1 MSTVAIRQQG
11 TALTIQEGQTEFS
24 PGQVATLRQLGV
36 ENATREDLAVFF
48 HQAVRTG
55 LDPFARQIY
64 MIGRNA
70 KEVYWEN
77 GQKRESWVTKYTIQT
92 GIDGYRLI
100 ARRAADRANETLG
113 YEDTLWCGED
123 GQWRDIWLSTTP
135 PSAAKATVVRAG
147 QKFTATALWSE
158 YVQTKRDGGVSNMW
172 AKMSSTMLAKCAEAL
187 AMRKAFPQDLS
198 GIYTVEEMAQADNQQ
213 PEPAPAPAPAPE
225 PTPEA
230 KPKQTRSRK
239 PVTPIEPPADLPAPA
254 DDEPAEIV
262 DEPAV
267 ELITEPQ
274 SKMMFAL
281 LNKNGFADDGTTA
294 QKDYLE
300 SIIGR
305 QLTSRRDITKAEATR
320 IIDLLND
327 ADAPAAA

>member
-1 MSTVAIRQQG
+1 MSAVAIRSQG

-64 MIGRNA
+64 MIGR
-70 KEVYWEN
+70 W
-77 GQKRESWVTKYTIQT
+77 TKQGTKQTIQT

-100 ARRAADRANETLG
+100 ARRAADRRNEQFG

-123 GQWRDIWLSTTP
+123 GQWRDVWLSKAA
-135 PSAAKATVVRAG
+135 PSAAKVTVLRGGERFSAV
-147 QKFTATALWSE
+147 ALFSE
-158 YVQTKRDGGVSNMW
+158 YAGTTKDGSYTQMW
-172 AKMSSTMLAKCAEAL
+172 ATKGVIMIAKCAEAL
-187 AMRKAFPQDLS
+187 ALRKAFPQDLS
-198 GIYTVEEMAQADNQQ
+198 GIYTAEEMAQTDSPQQ
-213 PEPAPAPAPAPE
+213 EQPAPAPA
-225 PTPEA
+225 PEA

-239 PVTPIEPPADLPAPA
+239 PVTPIEAPTDLPAPVE
-254 DDEPAEIV
+254 DEPAEIM
-262 DEPAV
+262 DEPVV

-274 SKMMFAL
+274 TKMMFAL
-281 LNKNGFADDGTTA
+281 LAQNGLTDDGTTA

-327 ADAPAAA
+327 TETDAA

>member
-1 MSTVAIRQQG
+1 MSTLAIRHQS
-11 TALTIQEGQTEFS
+11 TALTIQDGQSEFTQ
-24 PGQVATLRQLGV
+24 PQVAVLRHLGV

-64 MIGRNA
+64 MIGR
-70 KEVYWEN
+70 W
-77 GQKRESWVTKYTIQT
+77 TKQGVKQTIQT

-100 ARRAADRANETLG
+100 ARRAADRRNEQFG

-123 GQWRDIWLSTTP
+123 GQWRDVWLSKSAP
-135 PSAAKATVVRAG
+135 AAAKVTVLRGGERFSAV
-147 QKFTATALWSE
+147 ALFSE
-158 YVQTKRDGGVSNMW
+158 YAGTNKDGSYTQMW
-172 AKMSSTMLAKCAEAL
+172 SSKGAIMIAKCAEAL
-187 AMRKAFPQDLS
+187 ALRKAFPQDLS
-198 GIYTVEEMAQADNQQ
+198 GIYTAEEMAQADNQH
-213 PEPAPAPAPAPE
+213 PAPAPAPE
-225 PTPEA
+225 PAPEP

-239 PVTPIEPPADLPAPA
+239 PVTPIEAPTDLPAPA

-281 LNKNGFADDGTTA
+281 LAQNGFTDDGTSA
-294 QKDYLE
+294 QKDYIE

-305 QLTSRRDITKAEATR
+305 QLVSRRDITKAEATR

-327 ADAPAAA
+327 ATPDAA

>member
-11 TALTIQEGQTEFS
+11 TALTIQDGQTEFS

-36 ENATREDLAVFF
+36 EAAGREDLAIFF

-64 MIGRNA
+64 MIGRNQ
-70 KEVYWEN
+70 KNQRTQQWE
-77 GQKRESWVTKYTIQT
+77 TKYTIQT

-100 ARRAADRANETLG
+100 ARRAADRAHETLG

-123 GQWRDIWLSTTP
+123 GQWRDVWLPTTP
-135 PSAAKATVVRAG
+135 PAAAKATVVRAG

-158 YVQTKRDGGVSNMW
+158 YVQTKKDGGVSTMW

-187 AMRKAFPQDLS
+187 ALRKAFPQDLS
-198 GIYTVEEMAQADNQQ
+198 GIYTAEEMAQADNQH
-213 PEPAPAPAPAPE
+213 PAPAPAPE
-225 PTPEA
+225 PAPEP
-230 KPKQTRSRK
+230 KPKQTRSRR

-262 DEPAV
+262 DEPGV

-281 LNKNGFADDGTTA
+281 LHQNGFTDDGTSA
-294 QKDYLE
+294 QKEYLE

-305 QLTSRRDITKAEATR
+305 QLVSRRDITKAEATR

-327 ADAPAAA
+327 AAPDAA